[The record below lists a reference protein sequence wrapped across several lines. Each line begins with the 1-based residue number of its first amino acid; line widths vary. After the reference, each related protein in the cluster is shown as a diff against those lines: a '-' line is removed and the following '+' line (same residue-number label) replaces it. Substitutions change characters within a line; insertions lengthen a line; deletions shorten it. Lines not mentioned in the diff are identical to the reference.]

1 MCLKNSQSQ
10 RKGGKMNYAYAVIRK
25 FSKNLLLRTRH
36 ASSVIRC
43 FIRQRILR
51 IYPLPIEVIKYPD
64 INFNTYEEDEPCAPI
79 HLCYGDQLNIK
90 FNIHTDDGMVLTER
104 NLEVHYGKGVDIEIN
119 LTKMYR
125 KTSQLI
131 NVTLGKPIED
141 AIKELMKLEE
151 LGILEPD
158 KNYSVYYIKEE

>member
-1 MCLKNSQSQ
+1 
-10 RKGGKMNYAYAVIRK
+10 
-25 FSKNLLLRTRH
+25 
-36 ASSVIRC
+36 
-43 FIRQRILR
+43 
-51 IYPLPIEVIKYPD
+51 
-64 INFNTYEEDEPCAPI
+64 
-79 HLCYGDQLNIK
+79 
-90 FNIHTDDGMVLTER
+90 MVLTER